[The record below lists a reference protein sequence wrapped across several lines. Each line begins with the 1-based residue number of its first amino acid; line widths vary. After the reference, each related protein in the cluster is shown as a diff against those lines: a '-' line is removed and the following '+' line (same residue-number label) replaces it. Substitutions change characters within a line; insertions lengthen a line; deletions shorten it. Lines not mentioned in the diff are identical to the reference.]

1 MQRTPNLGLP
11 QFEPSDKY
19 RLEDYNEAYMKID
32 EKVKELNDKEAQL
45 DTKLA
50 EAQSIIDTW
59 TQFKNNGGEICGDI
73 IIPRGRQIKS
83 EANGII
89 NPLIWQG
96 TEGIDTGAVM
106 VGSTQQRTEIV
117 SEVKPTIWY
126 NGIRRYIIDSRD
138 YTSSKDANGYTKL
151 PNGLILQWGNHQFL
165 DKVNEGVF
173 ESTYSVRMPISFP
186 IAFPNKILSF
196 SSTSDRVSVFSA
208 FSDVTNSSCTLFAT
222 SMVNANISVGIRWIA
237 IGY

>member
-59 TQFKNNGGEICGDI
+59 ETFKNTGGTISGDVDFSTGLNARRVSLKNDQNDFFSFITLNDTTIGIKFNDSILQTIDRFGEFYIGGYSKEPNGF
-73 IIPRGRQIKS
+73 
-83 EANGII
+83 
-89 NPLIWQG
+89 
-96 TEGIDTGAVM
+96 
-106 VGSTQQRTEIV
+106 
-117 SEVKPTIWY
+117 
-126 NGIRRYIIDSRD
+126 
-138 YTSSKDANGYTKL
+138 TKL

-173 ESTYSVRMPISFP
+173 ESTYSVRMPIRFP

-196 SSTSDRVSVFSA
+196 SSTSDRVAIFSA

>member
-59 TQFKNNGGEICGDI
+59 TQFKNNGGSVGGSINANDKISLNGDEISFRSKKHN
-73 IIPRGRQIKS
+73 RGLVFNDKVTTIYDWGRNRHIFRVDETNS
-83 EANGII
+83 MSTVYANDFYFG
-89 NPLIWQG
+89 Q
-96 TEGIDTGAVM
+96 
-106 VGSTQQRTEIV
+106 
-117 SEVKPTIWY
+117 Y
-126 NGIRRYIIDSRD
+126 
-138 YTSSKDANGYTKL
+138 SKNAIGYTKL